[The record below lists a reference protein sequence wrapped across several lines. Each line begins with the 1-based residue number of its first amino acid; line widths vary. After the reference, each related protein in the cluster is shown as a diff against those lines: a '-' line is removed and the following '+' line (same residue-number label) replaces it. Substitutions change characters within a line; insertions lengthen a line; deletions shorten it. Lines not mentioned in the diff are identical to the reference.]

1 MNDRMIESII
11 ESERSFTVINRSII
25 RRRGKI
31 TRIKYLFFEHHKIF
45 FIVGILPYTKD
56 HWQENSKV
64 NSGRPEK
71 ILCSFLKCKVSNS
84 RAHFLFLN

>member
-45 FIVGILPYTKD
+45 LLLAFYRIP
-56 HWQENSKV
+56 
-64 NSGRPEK
+64 K
-71 ILCSFLKCKVSNS
+71 ITGKKIAKLIQADQKRYCVLS
-84 RAHFLFLN
+84 